1 MEGEAVGE
9 TPTSLENKTAKEE
22 TVEAVDEKEE
32 AAGETDEVSYI
43 LYQSYSLSSHIFAHF
58 PSSLSCVT

>member
-22 TVEAVDEKEE
+22 TVEAVEEKEE
-32 AAGETDEVSYI
+32 AAGETDEASYI
-43 LYQSYSLSSHIFAHF
+43 LYQSYSHSSLIFAHLL
-58 PSSLSCVT
+58 SSLSCVT